1 MGEILSFEH
10 SDVPAVASLFMKVFR
25 KRNVPPAT
33 SLQQYLASL
42 YLENPWRDPQYSSLT
57 YKDSQRNLIGF
68 IGALPRPM
76 LFRNRRII
84 GVVAGN
90 HMVDP
95 DAKDPF
101 AGILLLKRLLQGKQ
115 DLTFSD
121 SANDVSQRLW
131 EATGA
136 KTLHIYSLRW
146 LRILKPGCLALSLLR
161 RTRHAAF
168 LRYPLIPLGLLIDR
182 LVGKVW
188 LNKDFSAALLESLDG
203 PMNPDEIPEL
213 LSRWNQ
219 DKALRPDYDRRG
231 FEWIL
236 EMARHLQVVAKP
248 GSFEQVFR
256 HLCSRALQHGSVA
269 LEGLVDPAVLRDLE
283 KNKCLLFERNLTTI
297 AHSENP
303 EILNSMFR
311 GEAFLTRLDAEW
323 WTRLQGD
330 SFR

>member
-1 MGEILSFEH
+1 
-10 SDVPAVASLFMKVFR
+10 
-25 KRNVPPAT
+25 
-33 SLQQYLASL
+33 
-42 YLENPWRDPQYSSLT
+42 
-57 YKDSQRNLIGF
+57 
-68 IGALPRPM
+68 
-76 LFRNRRII
+76 
-84 GVVAGN
+84 
-90 HMVDP
+90 
-95 DAKDPF
+95 
-101 AGILLLKRLLQGKQ
+101 
-115 DLTFSD
+115 
-121 SANDVSQRLW
+121 
-131 EATGA
+131 
-136 KTLHIYSLRW
+136 
-146 LRILKPGCLALSLLR
+146 
-161 RTRHAAF
+161 

-236 EMARHLQVVAKP
+236 EMARQKEQFGEFVKHTVLNGSTVIGWYMFYARPLGVAEVLQVVAKP